1 MSGALPTLTDVLRPV
16 RHVLLDFD
24 GPLCSIFSGLSA
36 PEVADRLFRE
46 LAEVGELPE
55 EWASETDPLALLR
68 LIDGERPAL
77 VATAD
82 RALARMEA
90 EAASLAQP
98 TPGGEGFLRAC
109 VASGRSV
116 WIVSNNDGG
125 AIQVY
130 LEAHALN
137 SLVAGVFGR
146 IPGEPA
152 AMKPDP
158 RLLTD
163 AMDAAAAKPGE
174 CVFIGDAVRDV
185 QAGDAVGVGT
195 IGYANK
201 PGKDVKLQQ
210 AGAVVVV
217 GSMQE
222 ITDAM
227 A

>member
-1 MSGALPTLTDVLRPV
+1 MSDKLPTLAEVLRPV
-16 RHVLLDFD
+16 RHILLDFD
-24 GPLCSIFSGLSA
+24 GPLCAIFSGLSA
-36 PEVADRLFRE
+36 PEVAGRLFQE
-46 LAEVGELPE
+46 LAEGRELPE

-68 LIDGERPAL
+68 LIDGERTDL
-77 VATAD
+77 VAVAD
-82 RALARMEA
+82 RALARMET
-90 EAASLAQP
+90 EAARLARP
-98 TPGGEGFLRAC
+98 TPGGEAFLRAC
-109 VASGRSV
+109 CASGRSV

-125 AIQVY
+125 AIRVY
-130 LEAHALN
+130 LEAHSL
-137 SLVAGVFGR
+137 SGLVAGVFGR
-146 IPGEPA
+146 VPGEPA

-163 AMDAAAAKPGE
+163 AMDAATAKPGE

-185 QAGDAVGVGT
+185 QAGNAVGVGT

-222 ITDAM
+222 ITDAVP
-227 A
+227 